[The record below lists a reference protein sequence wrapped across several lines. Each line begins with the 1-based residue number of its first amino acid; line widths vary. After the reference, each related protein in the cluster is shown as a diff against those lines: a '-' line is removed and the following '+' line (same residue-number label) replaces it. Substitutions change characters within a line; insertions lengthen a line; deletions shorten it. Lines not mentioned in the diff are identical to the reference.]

1 MTYKTRKG
9 GSAIEA
15 EPLFVE
21 ARVREVK
28 RVLTKASLVLGE
40 VSVSIEGGVSG
51 AQLLAIFEI
60 LEASC

>member
-9 GSAIEA
+9 GSAIES

-21 ARVREVK
+21 ARVRETK
-28 RVLTKASLVLGE
+28 RVLTKVSLVFGDL
-40 VSVSIEGGVSG
+40 SVSIEGRMNS
-51 AQLLAIFEI
+51 APLFAILEI